1 MGHSQY
7 DDASRERAAWNAG
20 KKVGTKRPLTQ
31 KQIWAVRFFLDREGR
46 IRDRDLFDLAIDSK
60 LRGCDLVKIRIRD
73 LVAGPEIRTR
83 AIVVQQKTGRPVQFE
98 ITSDVRASLLA
109 WLERRGG
116 TVDDYAF
123 PSRINHAHH
132 MSTRQYARLVDEWVT
147 AIGLPPEEYG
157 THSLRRT
164 KASMIYKAIGNL
176 RAIQILLGHSKIENT
191 VRYLGVDVEDALLL
205 AERTEI

>member
-7 DDASRERAAWNAG
+7 DSRERAAWNAG
-20 KKVGTKRPLTQ
+20 KKVGTKHPLTQ
-31 KQIWAVRFFLDREGR
+31 KQVWAVRFFLDREHR
-46 IRDRDLFDLAIDSK
+46 IRDRAMFDLAIDSK
-60 LRGCDLVKIRIRD
+60 LRGCDLVKIRIRN

-83 AIVVQQKTGRPVQFE
+83 AIVVQQKTGWPVQFE

-109 WLERRGG
+109 WFERRGG
-116 TVDDYAF
+116 TVEDYAF
-123 PSRINHAHH
+123 PSRIDRARH

-147 AIGLPPEEYG
+147 AIGLRPEEFG

-164 KASMIYKAIGNL
+164 KVSMIYRETGNL
-176 RAIQILLGHSKIENT
+176 RAIQILRGHSKIENT
-191 VRYLGVDVEDALLL
+191 VRYLGVDVEDALML

>member
-20 KKVGTKRPLTQ
+20 KQVGTRRPLTQ
-31 KQIWAVRFFLDREGR
+31 KQIWAVRFFLDR
-46 IRDRDLFDLAIDSK
+46 
-60 LRGCDLVKIRIRD
+60 
-73 LVAGPEIRTR
+73 
-83 AIVVQQKTGRPVQFE
+83 
-98 ITSDVRASLLA
+98 
-109 WLERRGG
+109 
-116 TVDDYAF
+116 
-123 PSRINHAHH
+123 PSRVDHSNQ

-147 AIGLPPEEYG
+147 AIGLRPEEYG

-164 KASMIYKAIGNL
+164 KASMIYKATGNI
-176 RAIQILLGHSKIENT
+176 RAIRILLGHCKIENT

>member
-1 MGHSQY
+1 L
-7 DDASRERAAWNAG
+7 ECWKN
-20 KKVGTKRPLTQ
+20 VGTKRPLTQ
-31 KQIWAVRFFLDREGR
+31 KQIWAVRFFLDRERR
-46 IRDRDLFDLAIDSK
+46 IRDRALFDLAIDSK

-123 PSRINHAHH
+123 PSRIDHAHH

-147 AIGLPPEEYG
+147 AIGLRPEEYG

-164 KASMIYKAIGNL
+164 KASMIYKATGNL